1 MINENK
7 FNEAVEKL
15 NKEEDN
21 IFALFAATDSH
32 IYTSALGTVDKVSIL
47 MAEGIKLLAEQ
58 IGIGAN
64 ELLMTICIAMNN
76 NEKVEEEINE

>member
-1 MINENK
+1 MINENQ

-32 IYTSALGTVDKVSIL
+32 IYASALGTADKVSVL

-64 ELLMTICIAMNN
+64 EFLMTICIAMNN
-76 NEKVEEEINE
+76 NEKVEEDIDE

>member
-1 MINENK
+1 MIHENQ
-7 FNEAVEKL
+7 FNGAAEKL

-32 IYTSALGTVDKVSIL
+32 IYTSALGTADKVSVL

-64 ELLMTICIAMNN
+64 EFLMTICIAMNN
-76 NEKVEEEINE
+76 NEKVEDEVNE

>member
-32 IYTSALGTVDKVSIL
+32 IYTSALGTVDKVSVL